1 MASKTRDRGIRLGAK
16 PAPREYR
23 AFGRQSEPDERI
35 RLIVDAAARSFE
47 TKGFH
52 GTSVQDIADAVGLTK
67 AALYYYVKTKEDLL
81 ALVHDAF
88 VSTMLDAAE
97 EFVSK
102 NPDPM
107 AQLMFFVENIL
118 VTVAEYRPYVRA
130 FFQDLS
136 TLRGD
141 SYDRV
146 VEKRS
151 RYEHLVSECLTNGIR
166 SGTFDP
172 TLDPKLTTLYLF
184 GACNW
189 TYQWLHPEGPLSID
203 QLVEQWRDFT
213 RRVVAPKR

>member
-1 MASKTRDRGIRLGAK
+1 M
-16 PAPREYR
+16 PAPREYK
-23 AFGRQSEPDERI
+23 AFGRQSDTDERM

-47 TKGFH
+47 SKGFH

-88 VSTMLDAAE
+88 VSTMLETAE
-97 EFVSK
+97 AFVAR

-136 TLRGD
+136 TLRGE
-141 SYDRV
+141 SYERV
-146 VEKRS
+146 VAKRS
-151 RYEHLVSECLTNGIR
+151 RYEQLVSDCLADGIR
-166 SGTFDP
+166 TGVFDRS
-172 TLDPKLTTLYLF
+172 LDPKLTTLYIF

-189 TYQWLHPEGPLSID
+189 TYQWLHPEGPLSVG
-203 QLVEQWRDFT
+203 QLVETWRDFT
-213 RRVVAPKR
+213 RRAVSPKS

>member
-1 MASKTRDRGIRLGAK
+1 MGKKTAAQGIRLGTR
-16 PAPREYR
+16 PTPREYK
-23 AFGRQSEPDERI
+23 AFGRQSDTDERV

-47 TKGFH
+47 ARGFH

-88 VSTMLDAAE
+88 VSTMLEAAE
-97 EFVSK
+97 EFVAK
-102 NPDPM
+102 NDDPM
-107 AQLMFFVENIL
+107 DQLMFFVENIL

-136 TLRGD
+136 ALRGD
-141 SYDRV
+141 SYERV
-146 VEKRS
+146 VAKRN
-151 RYEHLVSECLTNGIR
+151 RYEHLVSECLMNGIKTGAFAR
-166 SGTFDP
+166 D
-172 TLDPKLTTLYLF
+172 LDPKLTTLYLF

-203 QLVEQWRDFT
+203 ELVETWRGFT
-213 RRVVAPKR
+213 RKVVAPKR